1 MTVYPNRDSAMH
13 GGAGVYGT
21 SVVKRLSKDQAAELD
36 RQLLAIAEQE
46 RPTSVRGMYYMA
58 MGAGLIDKDAQGR
71 RHNYMRVQRR
81 LLQLRRDGALPY
93 SWITDG
99 SRTVYGYD
107 RFADGDDFS
116 AYAANIYRKDYWLE
130 SPVRVE
136 VWVEKDAMAGKL
148 TPVVRDEY
156 GLDLYV
162 SRGFASETYLQEA
175 AAQIRSDGRPV
186 FVYLL
191 TDFDASG
198 MGIAET
204 VEEKLAEM
212 AWSVDVFV
220 ERIAA
225 TPEQIEEYGLITQPV
240 TRSDT
245 RARKFIE
252 RFGTETVELDA
263 IPASEVRRL
272 VRDAVERHMDPR
284 RLSTLR
290 MIEREERDGI
300 RKLLGGAA

>member
-1 MTVYPNRDSAMH
+1 MS
-13 GGAGVYGT
+13 VYGT
-21 SVVKRLSKDQAAELD
+21 SVIKRLSKNQAADLD
-36 RQLLAIAEQE
+36 RNLLAIAEQE

-58 MGAGLIDKDAQGR
+58 MGAGLIDKDAQTKR
-71 RHNYMRVQRR
+71 NNYMRVQRR
-81 LLQLRRDGALPY
+81 LLQMRRDGRMPY

-99 SRTVYGYD
+99 SRTIYGYD
-107 RFADGDDFS
+107 RYQDPDEFAD
-116 AYAANIYRKDYWLE
+116 YAASIYRKDYWIN

-148 TPVVRDEY
+148 KPVVRDEY

-175 AAQIRSDGRPV
+175 GAHIRSDGRPTY
-186 FVYLL
+186 VYLL

-204 VEEKLAEM
+204 VEQKLAEM
-212 AWSVDVFV
+212 ASPADVLV

-225 TPEQIEEYGLITQPV
+225 TQEQVKEYGLITQPV

-245 RARKFIE
+245 RARRFIQ

-272 VRDAVERHMDPR
+272 VREAIEQHMDPR
-284 RLSTLR
+284 RLSMLR

-300 RKLLGGAA
+300 RKLFGGAA

>member
-1 MTVYPNRDSAMH
+1 MS
-13 GGAGVYGT
+13 VYGT
-21 SVVKRLSKDQAAELD
+21 SVIKRLTKDQAADLD
-36 RQLLAIAEQE
+36 RNLLAIAEQE

-58 MGAGLIDKDAQGR
+58 MGAGLIDKDAQTKR
-71 RHNYMRVQRR
+71 NNYMRVQRR
-81 LLQLRRDGALPY
+81 LLQMRRDGKMPY

-99 SRTVYGYD
+99 SRTIYGYD
-107 RFADGDDFS
+107 RYQDPDEFAD
-116 AYAANIYRKDYWLE
+116 YAASIYRKDYWIN

-148 TPVVRDEY
+148 KPVVRDEY

-175 AAQIRSDGRPV
+175 GAHIRSDGRPTY
-186 FVYLL
+186 VYLL

-204 VEEKLAEM
+204 VEQKLAEM
-212 AWSVDVFV
+212 ASPTDVLV

-225 TPEQIEEYGLITQPV
+225 TPEQVEEYGLITQPV

-245 RARKFIE
+245 RARRFIQ

-272 VRDAVERHMDPR
+272 VREVIEQHMDPR
-284 RLSTLR
+284 RLRALR
-290 MIEREERDGI
+290 IIEREERDGI
-300 RKLLGGAA
+300 RKLFGGAV

>member
-1 MTVYPNRDSAMH
+1 MS
-13 GGAGVYGT
+13 VYGT
-21 SVVKRLSKDQAAELD
+21 SVIKRLSKNQAADLD
-36 RQLLAIAEQE
+36 RNLLAIAEQE

-58 MGAGLIDKDAQGR
+58 MGAGLIDKDAQTKR
-71 RHNYMRVQRR
+71 NNYMRVQRR
-81 LLQLRRDGALPY
+81 LLQMRRDGRMPY

-99 SRTVYGYD
+99 SRTIYGYD
-107 RFADGDDFS
+107 RYQDPDEFAD
-116 AYAANIYRKDYWLE
+116 YAASIYRKDYWIN

-148 TPVVRDEY
+148 KPVVRDEY

-175 AAQIRSDGRPV
+175 GAHIRSDGRPTY
-186 FVYLL
+186 VYLL

-204 VEEKLAEM
+204 VEQKLAEM
-212 AWSVDVFV
+212 ASPADVLV

-225 TPEQIEEYGLITQPV
+225 TQEQVKEYGLITQPV

-245 RARKFIE
+245 RARRFIQ

-272 VRDAVERHMDPR
+272 VREAIEQHMDPR

-300 RKLLGGAA
+300 RKLFGGAA

>member
-1 MTVYPNRDSAMH
+1 MS
-13 GGAGVYGT
+13 VYGT
-21 SVVKRLSKDQAAELD
+21 SVVRRLSKTQAHELD
-36 RQLLAIAEQE
+36 AALLSIAAAE

-58 MGAGLIDKDAQGR
+58 MGAGLIDKDAQAKR
-71 RHNYMRVQRR
+71 NNYMRVQRR
-81 LLQLRRDGALPY
+81 LLQMRRDGRMPY
-93 SWITDG
+93 SWMTDG
-99 SRTVYGYD
+99 SRTIYGYD
-107 RFADGDDFS
+107 RFADEDAFS

-148 TPVVRDEY
+148 KPVVRDEY

-175 AAQIRSDGRPV
+175 GAHIRSDGRPTY
-186 FVYLL
+186 VYLL

-204 VEEKLAEM
+204 VEERLAQM
-212 AWSVDVFV
+212 AHPADAIV

-225 TPEQIEEYGLITQPV
+225 TSKQIAEYGLITQPV
-240 TRSDT
+240 TRTDS

-272 VRDAVERHMDPR
+272 VGEAIERHMDPR
-284 RLSTLR
+284 RLAFLR
-290 MIEREERDGI
+290 MVEQEERDGI
-300 RKLLGGAA
+300 KALLGAAS

>member
-1 MTVYPNRDSAMH
+1 MD
-13 GGAGVYGT
+13 
-21 SVVKRLSKDQAAELD
+21 
-36 RQLLAIAEQE
+36 
-46 RPTSVRGMYYMA
+46 
-58 MGAGLIDKDAQGR
+58 
-71 RHNYMRVQRR
+71 
-81 LLQLRRDGALPY
+81 
-93 SWITDG
+93 
-99 SRTVYGYD
+99 
-107 RFADGDDFS
+107 
-116 AYAANIYRKDYWLE
+116 

-148 TPVVRDEY
+148 KPVVRDEY

-175 AAQIRSDGRPV
+175 GAHIRSDGRPSY
-186 FVYLL
+186 VYLL

-204 VEEKLAEM
+204 VEEKLGEM
-212 AWSVDVFV
+212 AYPVDVFV

-240 TRSDT
+240 TRTDT
-245 RARKFIE
+245 RARRFIE

-272 VRDAVERHMDPR
+272 VREAIEQHMDPR

-300 RKLLGGAA
+300 RKLFGGAA

>member
-1 MTVYPNRDSAMH
+1 VS
-13 GGAGVYGT
+13 VYGT
-21 SVVKRLSKDQAAELD
+21 SVVKRLSKAQARELD
-36 RQLLAIAEQE
+36 CHLLAIAEQE
-46 RPTSVRGMYYMA
+46 KPTSVRGMYYMA
-58 MGAGLIDKDAQGR
+58 MGADLVDKDALGKR
-71 RHNYMRVQRR
+71 NNYMRVQRR
-81 LLQLRRDGALPY
+81 LLQMRRDGRMLY

-107 RFADGDDFS
+107 RFADEDAFS
-116 AYAANIYRKDYWLE
+116 AYAANIYRKDYWRE

-148 TPVVRDEY
+148 KPVVRDEY

-175 AAQIRSDGRPV
+175 GDHIRSDGRPTY
-186 FVYLL
+186 VYLL

-198 MGIAET
+198 IGIAET
-204 VEEKLAEM
+204 VEEKLLEM
-212 AWSVDVFV
+212 AYPVDVFV

-225 TPEQIEEYGLITQPV
+225 TPNQIREYGLITQPV

-245 RARKFIE
+245 RARNFIQ

-263 IPASEVRRL
+263 IPASEIRRL
-272 VRDAVERHMDPR
+272 VREVIERHMDPR
-284 RLSTLR
+284 RLAFLR
-290 MIEREERDGI
+290 MVEQEERDGI
-300 RKLLGGAA
+300 RAVLGGAA

>member
-1 MTVYPNRDSAMH
+1 VS
-13 GGAGVYGT
+13 VYGT
-21 SVVKRLSKDQAAELD
+21 SVVKRLSKAQARELD

-46 RPTSVRGMYYMA
+46 KPTTVRGMYYMA
-58 MGAGLIDKDAQGR
+58 MGEGLIDKDAQGKR
-71 RHNYMRVQRR
+71 NNYMRVQRR
-81 LLQLRRDGALPY
+81 LLQMRRDGTMPY

-99 SRTVYGYD
+99 SRTVYGYN
-107 RFADGDDFS
+107 RFADEDDFS
-116 AYAANIYRKDYWLE
+116 TYAANIYRKDYWLE

-148 TPVVRDEY
+148 KPVVRDEY

-175 AAQIRSDGRPV
+175 GAHIRSDGRPTY
-186 FVYLL
+186 VYLL

-204 VEEKLAEM
+204 VKEKLAEM
-212 AWSVDVFV
+212 ARPVGVFV

-225 TPEQIEEYGLITQPV
+225 KPEQIEEYELITQPV

-245 RARKFIE
+245 RARNCIQ

-272 VRDAVERHMDPR
+272 VSEAIERHMDPR
-284 RLSTLR
+284 RLAFLR
-290 MIEREERDGI
+290 MVEEEEREGI
-300 RKLLGGAA
+300 RALLGGAA